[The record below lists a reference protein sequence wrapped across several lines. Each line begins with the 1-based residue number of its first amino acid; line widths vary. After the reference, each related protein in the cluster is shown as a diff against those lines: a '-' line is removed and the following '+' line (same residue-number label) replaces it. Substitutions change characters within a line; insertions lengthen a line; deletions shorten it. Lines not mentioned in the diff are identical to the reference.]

1 MTKRQR
7 LHNLETRIGQLEA
20 HIFPIKCPIPTL
32 FGVGLK
38 RLPEKFLDAAIAKR
52 LAWLREN
59 NEKERMG
66 RKRY

>member
-1 MTKRQR
+1 MTKQQR
-7 LHNLETRIGQLEA
+7 LRSLEERIGQLSV
-20 HIFPIKCPIPTL
+20 HINKHCPLPSLWDDQIEKMRESTL
-32 FGVGLK
+32 
-38 RLPEKFLDAAIAKR
+38 DTAIAKR